1 MALLGM
7 WVWLTKPFIAK
18 EIQKCIFADSSKHYI
33 DLLVDPRL
41 PKNKMV
47 AMETKLKE
55 KETFK
60 KKKNSPINS
69 SHAAL
74 TRVAEANGE
83 SEGRVAGRGRNGV

>member
-1 MALLGM
+1 MALLGL
-7 WVWLTKPFIAK
+7 WIWLTKPFIAK

-60 KKKNSPINS
+60 KKKKF
-69 SHAAL
+69 SHKFV
-74 TRVAEANGE
+74 TCSTDQG
-83 SEGRVAGRGRNGV
+83 GRGKWGE